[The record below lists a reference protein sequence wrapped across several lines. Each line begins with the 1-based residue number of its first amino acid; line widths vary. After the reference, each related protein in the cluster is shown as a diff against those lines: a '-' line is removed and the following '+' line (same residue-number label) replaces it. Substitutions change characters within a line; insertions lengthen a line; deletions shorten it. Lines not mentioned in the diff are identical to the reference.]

1 MRPHEKEKE
10 RDEVVYITPGGKCFH
25 KFPDCRGMQKAK
37 IEKREKCKFCTKKA
51 EEEVAAR
58 NERARE
64 RTGSSRT
71 ELEAEMAHTEQ
82 RRTRED

>member
-1 MRPHEKEKE
+1 MRRKRSGTKWSTLPLEEIAFTNSQTAE
-10 RDEVVYITPGGKCFH
+10 E
-25 KFPDCRGMQKAK
+25 CRRQRLRK
-37 IEKREKCKFCTKKA
+37 EKCKFCTKKA
-51 EEEVAAR
+51 EEEMTAR
-58 NERARE
+58 IARARE